1 MPGLLFRLF
10 LLTSAGLVVQ
20 AALPASWPR
29 PDLVVILMAPTS
41 LACGRMAGA
50 WFGVGGGLL
59 LGVLGT
65 GNPGILA
72 GVYGLTG
79 LFLGILGEEGE
90 PPGLFMHLLA
100 VLSGTTLVALG
111 WCPGRPVP
119 SLGTPEGTI
128 LKLWLPARCWSTPCW
143 YGRHV
148 SSSSAS
154 PGDAPSMDGRWLYEG
169 ATPGSAAF
177 SPPSMLGLV
186 ILLARIA
193 FLQVVRGPELLRSRV
208 RTWSGEA
215 GLGPSGLDPGPLRAG
230 SGPEHCALHHPPGS
244 QAGFESDQ
252 GPGANRPPPEDS
264 VLQIAGPDPADG
276 R

>member
-1 MPGLLFRLF
+1 MPGLLVRLL

-100 VLSGTTLVALG
+100 VLSGTSLVALG
-111 WCPGRPVP
+111 LGALATQLP
-119 SLGTPEGTI
+119 SLGTPEGPM
-128 LKLWLPARCWSTPCW
+128 LKLWLPRVLLVNAVLVWPARAVFQRLA
-143 YGRHV
+143 GRRAFH
-148 SSSSAS
+148 
-154 PGDAPSMDGRWLYEG
+154 GR
-169 ATPGSAAF
+169 
-177 SPPSMLGLV
+177 
-186 ILLARIA
+186 
-193 FLQVVRGPELLRSRV
+193 
-208 RTWSGEA
+208 
-215 GLGPSGLDPGPLRAG
+215 GLGS
-230 SGPEHCALHHPPGS
+230 
-244 QAGFESDQ
+244 
-252 GPGANRPPPEDS
+252 
-264 VLQIAGPDPADG
+264 
-276 R
+276 